1 MNEQTFLG
9 AKMNRPAPVEIT
21 YDCLRFLI
29 THNPT
34 NAQLGKFIEV
44 QHADTIPTIPCSLS
58 FHGDGTYFG
67 V

>member
-1 MNEQTFLG
+1 
-9 AKMNRPAPVEIT
+9 MNRPAPVEIT

-44 QHADTIPTIPCSLS
+44 EHILIIHSCPLFLVMGEKETLVDFKRI
-58 FHGDGTYFG
+58 F
-67 V
+67 

>member
-1 MNEQTFLG
+1 MNEQIFLG

-44 QHADTIPTIPCSLS
+44 YKSHKSLLI
-58 FHGDGTYFG
+58 FFK
-67 V
+67 

>member
-1 MNEQTFLG
+1 
-9 AKMNRPAPVEIT
+9 MNRPAPVEIT

-44 QHADTIPTIPCSLS
+44 ELILIIHSCPLFLVIEKERDT
-58 FHGDGTYFG
+58 DGLQTYFF
-67 V
+67 